1 MGQWC
6 ATGALGQGQ
15 GGPELPG
22 LGGLPVPGVA
32 VAQTSGAFH
41 SKHPSPWQ
49 HTACPGLRPG
59 CARGLA

>member
-6 ATGALGQGQ
+6 AARATGALGQGQ

-22 LGGLPVPGVA
+22 PGGLPVPGA
-32 VAQTSGAFH
+32 VFAQPSGTFY
-41 SKHPSPWQ
+41 SKHRSPLQ
-49 HTACPGLRPG
+49 HTACPG